1 MLILESAMATIG
13 CIYLWIVFRTSKPR
27 SPPSLAATRRM
38 QSITQGMWNDTK
50 ILMRNKNFLF
60 LAISFTLVYSVY
72 NCIGNTLNFLMTPL
86 GYGSS

>member
-1 MLILESAMATIG
+1 
-13 CIYLWIVFRTSKPR
+13 
-27 SPPSLAATRRM
+27 
-38 QSITQGMWNDTK
+38 MWNDTK